1 MARTPKTTIKRPTT
15 RPTRTTASVSFKD
28 DDVEEFEDEQIED
41 EDDAG
46 GSEDSAEMLS
56 RFLAEYKKKEAKKA
70 SARSA
75 AFQNQKKAL
84 YASARKLAQDL
95 SREGIAALEEG
106 KAKIQALKRE
116 ELAADKF
123 SKDIVPL
130 WQNVE
135 DATDA
140 LLASYPLG
148 VEHLFPRRSKAINSA
163 SEMLSD
169 IPAERRQILQ
179 DSLEAA
185 NAQMYQAQLNEKNAR
200 DASALIKRYKAL
212 LLQA

>member
-1 MARTPKTTIKRPTT
+1 MARTPKIAVKT
-15 RPTRTTASVSFKD
+15 RPTRGTASVSFKD
-28 DDVEEFEDEQIED
+28 DDEVEELDEHVMED
-41 EDDAG
+41 EDEVG
-46 GSEDSAEMLS
+46 GSEDSAEMLN

-84 YASARKLAQDL
+84 YASARKTSQDI
-95 SREGIAALEEG
+95 SREGIASLEAG
-106 KAKIQALKRE
+106 RAKIQALRRE

-130 WQNVE
+130 WQNIE
-135 DATDA
+135 DVTEN
-140 LLASYPLG
+140 LLALYPQG
-148 VEHLFPRRSKAINSA
+148 PQDIFPRRAKAINSA
-163 SEMLSD
+163 SEMLTE
-169 IPAERRQILQ
+169 IPGERKKMLH

-185 NAQMYQAQLNEKNAR
+185 NNQMYQSQLDEKNAR

-212 LLQA
+212 LLKA